1 MTLTSPSLS
10 SRSRTMAP
18 SPLARA
24 GAALRV
30 VTPLAWGLLAVAV
43 AALVAG
49 RLLGWV
55 ELTVMAATV
64 ALLLLV
70 SLAFTVGRSV
80 LDVEVDLRPVRVQA
94 GQRAA
99 AAVTVTNQSVRR
111 TQALGMEVQVG
122 TGVAE
127 LYVPPLAHGASH
139 EEVFILPTVRRA
151 VIPVGPVT
159 SVRSDPFGLLRRS
172 QAWTDPTPL
181 FVHPR
186 TLPLAELGS
195 GFLRDLEGRATDAV
209 SQADVAF
216 NTLREYEPGD
226 DRRFVHWLTSARLG
240 TLMVRQFIDT
250 RRSHVA
256 VVVHGR
262 AGAYTEPDEFE
273 TAVSVA
279 GSLGLRVLRDEQ
291 ELSVIASGERVP
303 TVAANAMLDGLAAV
317 GRREDATRLGHD
329 VDLLL
334 RHAGGF
340 SVAVLVTGARTS
352 AAELR
357 AAALRFPGDV
367 RLLFLRVDHGGTT
380 SAQPLASGILLTL
393 RSLDDL
399 PQLLWR
405 VAS

>member
-1 MTLTSPSLS
+1 VTLTAPSLPSLS
-10 SRSRTMAP
+10 RTVAP

-30 VTPLAWGLLAVAV
+30 VTPLAWGLMVVAV

-55 ELTVMAATV
+55 ELTVLATTIG
-64 ALLLLV
+64 LLLLV

-80 LDVEVDLRPVRVQA
+80 LDVGVDLRPVRVQA

-111 TQALGMEVQVG
+111 TQALGMEVRVG
-122 TGVAE
+122 DGVAE
-127 LYVPPLAHGASH
+127 LQVPPLGHGGSH

-172 QAWTDPTPL
+172 QGWTGATPL

-226 DRRFVHWLTSARLG
+226 DRRFVHWLTSARVG

-250 RRSHVA
+250 RRSHVG

-262 AGAYTEPDEFE
+262 TGAYSDPDEFE

-291 ELSVIASGERVP
+291 ELSVIASGARVP
-303 TVAANAMLDGLAAV
+303 TVAANALLDGLAAI
-317 GRREDATRLGHD
+317 GQHDDAARLGHD

-340 SVAVLVTGARTS
+340 SLALLVTGARTS

-357 AAALRFPGDV
+357 AAALRFPSDV
-367 RLLFLRVDHGGTT
+367 RLLFLRVDHGGVT
-380 SAQPLASGILLTL
+380 SAQPLASGVLLTL
-393 RSLDDL
+393 SSLDDL

>member
-1 MTLTSPSLS
+1 
-10 SRSRTMAP
+10 
-18 SPLARA
+18 
-24 GAALRV
+24 
-30 VTPLAWGLLAVAV
+30 VTPLAWGLLVVAV

-55 ELTVMAATV
+55 ELTVLAATIS
-64 ALLLLV
+64 LLLLV
-70 SLAFTVGRSV
+70 SVAFTVGRAD

-99 AAVTVTNQSVRR
+99 AAVTITNQSVRR
-111 TQALGMEVQVG
+111 TQPLGMEVRVG
-122 TGVAE
+122 DGVAE
-127 LYVPPLAHGASH
+127 LQVPPLAHGGTH

-151 VIPVGPVT
+151 VIPVGPST
-159 SVRSDPFGLLRRS
+159 SVRSDPFGLLRRAQS
-172 QAWTDPTPL
+172 WTDPTPL

-209 SQADVAF
+209 SEADVAF
-216 NTLREYEPGD
+216 HTLREYEPGD
-226 DRRFVHWLTSARLG
+226 DRRFVHWLTSARVG
-240 TLMVRQFIDT
+240 ALMVRQFIDT
-250 RRSHVA
+250 RRSHVG

-262 AGAYTEPDEFE
+262 TGAYSHPDEFE

-279 GSLGLRVLRDEQ
+279 GSLGMRVLRDEQ
-291 ELSVIASGERVP
+291 ELSLIASGARVP

-317 GRREDATRLGHD
+317 EQQEVTTKLGSD

-340 SVAVLVTGARTS
+340 SLAVLVTGARTS

-357 AAALRFPGDV
+357 AAALRFPADV
-367 RLLFLRVDHGGTT
+367 RLLFLRVDHGGAT
-380 SAQPLASGILLTL
+380 SAQPLASGVLLTL
-393 RSLDDL
+393 ASLDDL